1 MHAVGTLSSFMRFF
15 VVLQAFSNWRR
26 IQSSLFSTGSCRQ
39 IFLTIFGIGLFMC
52 FQGFAT
58 CCIFLLI
65 LLVFLALNFRH
76 KNSSVLFF
84 VLHRLFI
91 HSRLL
96 ILFLEFR
103 THLNFL
109 HENSLELS
117 SRLHSLSTHIIR
129 FRLSPALPQCC
140 ILLHSKLAIS
150 HTVSSHC

>member
-117 SRLHSLSTHIIR
+117 SRLHR
-129 FRLSPALPQCC
+129 
-140 ILLHSKLAIS
+140 ILHKVGILFIHMGIQLQLRVDTRKSQRKSVARWA
-150 HTVSSHC
+150 